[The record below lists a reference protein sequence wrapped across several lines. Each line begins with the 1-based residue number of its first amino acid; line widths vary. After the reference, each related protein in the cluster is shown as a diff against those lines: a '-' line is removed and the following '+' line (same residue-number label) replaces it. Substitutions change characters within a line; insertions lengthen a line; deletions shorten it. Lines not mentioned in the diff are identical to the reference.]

1 MGCCFFRPFFSK
13 VQLGFGLHEKLWHF
27 VGRKLFDTFSGMR
40 YQGTCCGL
48 HLKEATL
55 SIFGPLH
62 SELAVIVTFSRHSGV
77 SETWVVD
84 SGKAST
90 EVRGWKRKWSKMR
103 L

>member
-1 MGCCFFRPFFSK
+1 M
-13 VQLGFGLHEKLWHF
+13 
-27 VGRKLFDTFSGMR
+27 
-40 YQGTCCGL
+40 
-48 HLKEATL
+48 
-55 SIFGPLH
+55 SIFGLLH

-90 EVRGWKRKWSKMR
+90 EVRGWKRKWPKMR